1 MMKKALI
8 IQTAYIGDVIL
19 ATPLIET
26 LHLNFPECKIDFMLK
41 KGNEVLLTGHPKL
54 QKIYVFDKSKKRTSL
69 LSNIREI
76 RKNKYDLVINL
87 HRYASSGIIA
97 GFSGAKQ
104 IVGFKKNPISWMYT
118 HRFAHDTENGQHEVD
133 RNLSL
138 LKFLCS
144 DVVRRPKLYP
154 IKEHYEKTNLYLKS
168 SFICLAPSSVWK
180 TKAAPIEK
188 WLDIINLY
196 KEKATIYL
204 VGASTDFELCDSI
217 IKKTDASSIVNL
229 CGELSLMETA
239 ALFTQAKRVFVN
251 DSGPLHIASAM
262 NTPVTALF
270 CSTVPSFGFGP
281 LSEDSEVIEVK
292 NLACR
297 PCGLHGKTQ
306 CPEGHFK
313 CGRELIIH

>member
-1 MMKKALI
+1 MKKALI

-19 ATPLIET
+19 ATPIIET

-41 KGNEVLLTGHPKL
+41 KGNEVLLTDHPKL
-54 QKIYVFDKSKKRTSL
+54 QKIYVFDKSNKRSSL
-69 LSNIREI
+69 LYNIREI

-97 GFSGAKQ
+97 GFSGAKH
-104 IVGFKKNPISWMYT
+104 IIGFKKNPFSWMYT
-118 HRFAHDTENGQHEVD
+118 QRFRHDNENGQHEVD

-138 LKFLCS
+138 VKFLCK
-144 DVVRRPKLYP
+144 DIVRRPKLYP
-154 IKEHYEKTNLYLKS
+154 SNEHLEKISPYSNG
-168 SFICLAPSSVWK
+168 SFICIAPASVWK
-180 TKAAPIEK
+180 TKEAPIEK
-188 WLDIINLY
+188 WKDIINIY
-196 KEKATIYL
+196 KEKTTIYL
-204 VGASTDFELCDSI
+204 VGAPTDFDLCASI
-217 IKKTDASSIVNL
+217 IKMTDALSIENL
-229 CGELSLMETA
+229 CGKLSLVETA
-239 ALFTQAKRVFVN
+239 ALFSKAKRVFVN

-270 CSTVPSFGFGP
+270 CSTVPGFGFGP

-297 PCGLHGKTQ
+297 PCGLHGKLQ

-313 CGRELIIH
+313 CGKDLIIR